1 MMKMILLWV
10 FVILSS
16 SLHAADPT
24 RPPAWLT
31 SEPRAVAPV
40 SQRSLNL
47 QQILVRDTQRFAV
60 INDEILAVGDR
71 IKQATVI
78 AIDQTS
84 VTLKTTKNRF
94 VLSLL
99 ESASVSEVN
108 SGRITK
114 PAVKQQSEYYGK

>member
-1 MMKMILLWV
+1 MIKIIVLLV
-10 FVILSS
+10 LVILNV

-31 SEPRAVAPV
+31 TEPSQVIQISRA
-40 SQRSLNL
+40 SLNL
-47 QQILVRDTQRFAV
+47 QQILVRDKQRLAV

-71 IKQATVI
+71 IKQATII